1 MKCHAGVEYP
11 SGKPCPKCGAKLGE
25 VCWPG
30 INRDLMDVKKLRD
43 ALTELYALVRG
54 ECPSLLNEDSGGDAQ
69 LDLRIQALVSDT
81 SQDRTSK

>member
-1 MKCHAGVEYP
+1 
-11 SGKPCPKCGAKLGE
+11 
-25 VCWPG
+25 
-30 INRDLMDVKKLRD
+30 MDVKKLRD